1 MVLALA
7 AIARQE
13 GADALTVSN
22 TLPVL
27 DAHLSVG
34 RGGLSGRAVREVTLS
49 CVRAVREAMGPGLPI
64 NASGGIFT
72 PADAFEAIEAGATT
86 VQVYTGL
93 VFGGPGVVGELTTGL
108 VEALRSRRVDL
119 SALVGTA

>member
-7 AIARQE
+7 EIARQE

-27 DAHLSVG
+27 DAHLAVG
-34 RGGLSGRAVREVTLS
+34 RGGLSGRAVREGTLA
-49 CVRAVREAMGPGLPI
+49 CIRAVREAMGPEVPI
-64 NASGGIFT
+64 NASGGILA
-72 PADAFEAIEAGATT
+72 PADAVEAIESGATT

-108 VEALRSRRVDL
+108 AEALRSRRIDL
-119 SALVGTA
+119 SALAGTG

>member
-1 MVLALA
+1 MLRAA

-34 RGGLSGRAVREVTLS
+34 RGGLSGRAVREGTLS
-49 CVRAVREAMGPGLPI
+49 CVRAVREAIGPGVPI
-64 NASGGIFT
+64 NASGGIQT

-86 VQVYTGL
+86 VQVFTGL
-93 VFGGPGVVGELTTGL
+93 VFRGPGVVGELTAGL
-108 VEALRSRRVDL
+108 AGALRSRRIEL
-119 SALVGTA
+119 AALVGTA